1 MSKSAANLDMQ
12 TYNATRE
19 AVSEDPEKGQG
30 SFEAVTEWSDGA
42 IGVTRARSFEIKTD
56 EPEALGGKDSA
67 IDPMELILGALG
79 SCLTIGWVTHA
90 NKHGVDFRHLKVTVK
105 APFDLRGYLGVDKA
119 VRPGFSALEYEV
131 QVDTD
136 ADDATLAEIKEAA
149 AAGSPVLDN
158 ILNETPISG
167 TIFRT

>member
-1 MSKSAANLDMQ
+1 MAKSAANLDLE

-19 AVSEDPEKGQG
+19 AVAEDPEQGKG
-30 SFEAVTEWSDGA
+30 SFEAVTEWHDGA
-42 IGVTRARSFEIKTD
+42 IGVTRARSFELRTD

-67 IDPMELILGALG
+67 IDPMELVLGALG

-90 NKHGVDFRHLKVTVK
+90 AERGVDLRALRVKVR
-105 APFDLRGYLGVDKA
+105 APFDLRGYLGVDKD

-131 QVDTD
+131 EVDSD
-136 ADDATLAEIKEAA
+136 ADPSVLEEIRQAA

-158 ILNETPISG
+158 ILNQTPISG
-167 TIFRT
+167 TVTRQ